1 LLIVTYRV
9 GLPYRFEGNTMM
21 QYEGLWGVR
30 DIINWWSE
38 SVADREDA
46 LLSQAEEA
54 DEEDVDD
61 NEEEDDSEGQDV
73 EEDDQADLVVAR
85 SKVAIDPESR
95 DEL

>member
-1 LLIVTYRV
+1 MVACKARLLIVTIA
-9 GLPYRFEGNTMM
+9 GLPYRFEGNTTM

-54 DEEDVDD
+54 DDD
-61 NEEEDDSEGQDV
+61 QDGSEGLDV
-73 EEDDQADLVVAR
+73 EEDDQADLAVAT
-85 SKVAIDPESR
+85 SKVVIDAERR